1 MPQNRFWVLLSK
13 KFSGEASDAELQEL
27 HDLLQNNPDWYYS
40 MQHIQDIWNLTP
52 RDDHFGTQEA
62 FQHHLDRMKKL
73 GLDVSSLAGTS
84 DQIIPIPRNKSKLK
98 FLLAVPLVIGVIAIA
113 FLYSPGM
120 KTASTPIDTPSS
132 EISTRKGS
140 KTKMVL
146 PDGSTVWLNA
156 GSTLSYNKTFGEDA
170 REVTLAGEAYFDVI
184 KNEALPFVIH
194 TKQLD
199 IKVLGTAFNV
209 KCYPGEKT
217 TETSLVR
224 GSLEV
229 VIRNRPEKK
238 FVLKPHEKLVVAN
251 EEGPAASVKDQQG
264 GTARIPMATL
274 EQLTHYPTDNSI
286 VETSWIEDKLVFSD
300 ETFEEVAE
308 KMERWY
314 DTVINFKD
322 DNLKKERL
330 TGSFKNETIYQAL
343 EALRYSTNFNY
354 TIHPNQIILTK

>member
-52 RDDHFGTQEA
+52 REDHYGPQKA
-62 FQHHLDRMKKL
+62 FQHHLDRMQKL
-73 GLDVSSLAGTS
+73 GLDVSSLAEID
-84 DQIIPIPRNKSKLK
+84 DQPIPPPNNKSKLK
-98 FLLAVPLVIGVIAIA
+98 FLFAVAFIVGVIS
-113 FLYSPGM
+113 FTLLYTPGT
-120 KTASTPIDTPSS
+120 KTASTSADKPSS
-132 EISTRKGS
+132 EISTKKGS

-156 GSTLSYNKTFGEDA
+156 GSSLSYNKSFGEVA
-170 REVTLAGEAYFDVI
+170 REVTLVGEAYFDVI

-229 VIRNRPEKK
+229 IIRNRPEKK
-238 FVLKPHEKLVVAN
+238 FVLQPNEKLVVAN
-251 EEGPAASVKDQQG
+251 EEAPVALKDHEG
-264 GTARIPMATL
+264 GTARIPMASL
-274 EQLTHYPTDNSI
+274 EELTHYPTDNSI

-314 DTVINFKD
+314 DVNIQFNEES
-322 DNLKKERL
+322 LKKERI
-330 TGSFKNETIYQAL
+330 TGSFKTETINQAL
-343 EALRYSTNFNY
+343 EALQYSTNFRY
-354 TIHPNQIILTK
+354 TIHPNLIIIWK

>member
-27 HDLLQNNPDWYYS
+27 QDILQNNPEWYYS

-52 RDDHFGTQEA
+52 REDHYGPQKA
-62 FQHHLDRMKKL
+62 FQHHLDRMQKL
-73 GLDVSSLAGTS
+73 GLDVSSLAEID
-84 DQIIPIPRNKSKLK
+84 DQPIPPPNNKSKLK
-98 FLLAVPLVIGVIAIA
+98 FLFAVAFIVGVIS
-113 FLYSPGM
+113 FTLLYTPGT
-120 KTASTPIDTPSS
+120 KTASTSADKPSS
-132 EISTRKGS
+132 EISTKKGS

-156 GSTLSYNKTFGEDA
+156 GSSLSYNKSFGEVA
-170 REVTLAGEAYFDVI
+170 REVTLVGEAYFDVI

-229 VIRNRPEKK
+229 IIRNRPEKK
-238 FVLKPHEKLVVAN
+238 FVLQPNEKLVVAN
-251 EEGPAASVKDQQG
+251 EEAPVALKDHEG
-264 GTARIPMATL
+264 GTARIPMASL
-274 EQLTHYPTDNSI
+274 EELTHYPTDNSI

-314 DTVINFKD
+314 DVNIQFNEES
-322 DNLKKERL
+322 LKKERI
-330 TGSFKNETIYQAL
+330 TGSFKTETINQAL
-343 EALRYSTNFNY
+343 EALQYSTNFRY
-354 TIHPNQIILTK
+354 TIHPNLIIIWK